1 MHDLLSDIFNDSR
14 GVRISAPD
22 ARWLDSMSPPRLPPP
37 FLVPAPD
44 AVGSSSI
51 GSSSSSSAGADDD
64 DDEGTVHCVG
74 RLTRRSP
81 PPPPP
86 AAPEVAAPACEVRDG
101 SYAVGQI
108 YLGIR
113 YLRIADAQAR
123 ARPHIPRATPRP
135 SPPHILTTPQPHRP
149 TSLSPTTASP

>member
-22 ARWLDSMSPPRLPPP
+22 ARWLDAMSPPRLPPP

-51 GSSSSSSAGADDD
+51 GSSSSSSVGADDD

-123 ARPHIPRATPRP
+123 ARPHIPHVTPHL
-135 SPPHILTTPQPHRP
+135 SPPHILTAPP
-149 TSLSPTTASP
+149 LSPTTASP

>member
-123 ARPHIPRATPRP
+123 ARPHIPHPT
-135 SPPHILTTPQPHRP
+135 SLTTSHPHRP